1 MDLYLLDAILKGHLS
16 SVKSVLDL
24 GCGEG
29 RNGVYFIRE
38 GYDYL
43 GIDKDASTLRLIE
56 YLSDSFPSSK
66 ATFAENTIQEV
77 NLDRKFDLI
86 VCSRTL
92 HFANDKADFYSM
104 WAAIVN
110 HVNPDGLVYL
120 SMDSNVDNALAVALA
135 NDLYQFPDGKIRFP
149 LTLDI
154 YQEIKKEFEEV
165 EPLKTVVQAGTRA
178 QSFLLLKKS

>member
-1 MDLYLLDAILKGHLS
+1 MDLYLIDGILKDHFS

-43 GIDKDASTLRLIE
+43 GVDKDASTLRLIE
-56 YLSDSFPSSK
+56 YLSDSFPASR
-66 ATFAENTIQEV
+66 AAFLENTIQEV

-86 VCSRTL
+86 ICSRTL
-92 HFANDKADFYSM
+92 HFANDKEDFFSM

-110 HVNPDGLVYL
+110 HVKPGGLVYIA
-120 SMDSNVDNALAVALA
+120 MDSNVDNSLAVAMA

-149 LTLDI
+149 LSLEI
-154 YQEIKKEFEEV
+154 YHELKKGFEEV
-165 EPLKTVVQAGTRA
+165 EPLKTVVQTGTRA